1 MNNLK
6 AVIEVLGEDNAE
18 RLKKSIVDI
27 ILGQI
32 QSDLEDYSL
41 YILDPE
47 DVQEF
52 VDECKQEAFNRIK
65 EDVVSDMMMK
75 IKQCI

>member
-27 ILGQI
+27 IL
-32 QSDLEDYSL
+32 
-41 YILDPE
+41 
-47 DVQEF
+47 
-52 VDECKQEAFNRIK
+52 CKKYNI
-65 EDVVSDMMMK
+65 
-75 IKQCI
+75 

>member
-32 QSDLEDYSL
+32 QSDFENYSL

-47 DVQEF
+47 DLQEF
-52 VDECKQEAFNRIK
+52 IDECKQEAFNRIK
-65 EDVVSDMMMK
+65 EGVVSDMMMK
-75 IKQCI
+75 IKECI

>member
-18 RLKKSIVDI
+18 KLKESIINI

-32 QSDLEDYSL
+32 QSDFENYSL
-41 YILDPE
+41 YVLDPE
-47 DVQEF
+47 DIQEF
-52 VDECKQEAFNRIK
+52 IDKCKNEAFNRIK
-65 EDVVSDMMMK
+65 EDIINDMIKK
-75 IKQCI
+75 IKENI

>member
-32 QSDLEDYSL
+32 QSDFENYSL
-41 YILDPE
+41 YILDPK
-47 DVQEF
+47 DIQKF
-52 VDECKQEAFNRIK
+52 IDECKQEAFNRIK
-65 EDVVSDMMMK
+65 EDVVSDMMK
-75 IKQCI
+75 IKECI